1 MHVIIIE
8 RTFDHYNSASCLY
21 TNYNINNEQTT
32 HNFAVFINIYCIED
46 KFLFY
51 IISYERDVAIY
62 MKPYHA
68 YISVQYY

>member
-1 MHVIIIE
+1 MHVIITE

-32 HNFAVFINIYCIED
+32 HNLDVFINIYCMED

>member
-1 MHVIIIE
+1 MPVIIIE
-8 RTFDHYNSASCLY
+8 RTLNHYNSASFLY

-32 HNFAVFINIYCIED
+32 HNLTINIYCMED

-62 MKPYHA
+62 MKP
-68 YISVQYY
+68 